1 MGHNEA
7 TTDPH
12 FPDETHSYVP
22 QAALLVA
29 WCITWNYDSSVIFII
44 LLLELGLMQPGQL
57 WGFRHGG
64 CCARH
69 KSSPGA
75 FTCMHTHIH
84 TQRLCALS
92 LLIYWCTKPQTVD
105 QWIYG
110 LWTTLPPPSFKKK
123 RGLGK
128 QCLEPTDHF
137 AVHYPICWNT
147 IAALPVTLARTW
159 QNGPVDQL
167 LVVSLTKEFR
177 QYIFEP
183 ILFSLYCHLLNS
195 FNGISY
201 HYYDDV

>member
-1 MGHNEA
+1 MAAAVHDIKVPLVLLHA
-7 TTDPH
+7 CTHTYTHRDCVHCPFSFTDAQSH
-12 FPDETHSYVP
+12 
-22 QAALLVA
+22 
-29 WCITWNYDSSVIFII
+29 
-44 LLLELGLMQPGQL
+44 
-57 WGFRHGG
+57 R
-64 CCARH
+64 
-69 KSSPGA
+69 
-75 FTCMHTHIH
+75 
-84 TQRLCALS
+84 
-92 LLIYWCTKPQTVD
+92 
-105 QWIYG
+105 
-110 LWTTLPPPSFKKK
+110 LWTSGFMVCEQHSPPPSFKKK

-128 QCLEPTDHF
+128 QCLKPTDHF

>member
-1 MGHNEA
+1 MHKA
-7 TTDPH
+7 TDCGPV
-12 FPDETHSYVP
+12 D
-22 QAALLVA
+22 L
-29 WCITWNYDSSVIFII
+29 WSVNNT
-44 LLLELGLMQPGQL
+44 P
-57 WGFRHGG
+57 
-64 CCARH
+64 
-69 KSSPGA
+69 
-75 FTCMHTHIH
+75 
-84 TQRLCALS
+84 
-92 LLIYWCTKPQTVD
+92 
-105 QWIYG
+105 
-110 LWTTLPPPSFKKK
+110 PPPSFKKK